1 MPPDDSYTSPPHTSQ
16 PSRPADNITRADDL
30 CRMLGLPARTAGA
43 LAPRDCAEFPLKVP
57 RAWLNR
63 IRRGDAAD
71 PLLRQVLPVAA
82 ESAQTPGFGADA
94 VGDLAAGAGNGI
106 LHKYRHRVLLVVTGA
121 CAIHC
126 RYCFRRHFPYR
137 GHTLAGH
144 LDAAM
149 EYIAARRDIEEVIL
163 SGGDPLTLA
172 NRKLFDLCER
182 LEAVPHVTRIRI
194 HTRLPVANPERMD
207 SEWLA
212 WSRRRPKPY
221 LMVLHINHPAELDRD
236 AARAVGA
243 MRHWTLLNQAV
254 LLKGVNDDAE
264 TLARLSRRCFEAGV
278 LPYYLHLL
286 DRVRGAAHFEVDEAA
301 ARRLMREVAA
311 RLPGYLVPKL
321 ARETPGA
328 AAKDLIAY

>member
-16 PSRPADNITRADDL
+16 PPRPANRITHADDL
-30 CRMLGLPARTAGA
+30 CRALGLPAHAAGA
-43 LAPRDCAEFPLKVP
+43 LAPRDCAEFPLKAP
-57 RAWLNR
+57 RAWLAR
-63 IRRGDAAD
+63 IRRGDADD

-82 ESAQTPGFGADA
+82 ESAQTPGFGDDA
-94 VGDLAAGAGNGI
+94 VGDLAAGAGNGVV
-106 LHKYRHRVLLVVTGA
+106 HKYRNRVLLMVTGA

-144 LDAAM
+144 LDAAVK
-149 EYIAARRDIEEVIL
+149 YITERRDIEEVIL

-182 LEAVPHVTRIRI
+182 LEAVAHVARIRI
-194 HTRLPVANPERMD
+194 HTRLPVACPKRMD
-207 SEWLA
+207 GEWLA
-212 WSRRRPKPY
+212 WSRRRRKPY

-254 LLKGVNDDAE
+254 LLKGVNDDAD
-264 TLARLSRRCFEAGV
+264 TLVRLSRRCFEVGV

-321 ARETPGA
+321 ARETAGA